1 MLIFECMEC
10 IKFFSHVLI
19 FHFICM
25 SIFLFISC
33 IVVKMFIK
41 IPDIERK
48 VAMLVQGIIFT
59 GLTLIVLYVLKRK
72 SPGSFRSIGV
82 KGVTFSCKMAIRI
95 AILFILL
102 VVGIFTAYI
111 VGGIDNLSLNLT
123 RSVGIS
129 ILVNIITAF
138 MYEAFP
144 EEVFIRGLIVEELR
158 KKFRFFTTLF
168 LQPLIFICVPIA
180 VMAMESIFFHKPFAV
195 AIGYFILL
203 IVFGIAS
210 TLYRAYTGYLW
221 MSIIF
226 HLIYLEVTRYIALV
240 GVYESEVALL
250 EFDET
255 FEGFMSLYLSFL
267 FMIILSIVV
276 LSVLILNDKRKTR
289 SNRPL

>member
-1 MLIFECMEC
+1 LNSL
-10 IKFFSHVLI
+10 KFRVSRLFSYFLLVSL
-19 FHFICM
+19 
-25 SIFLFISC
+25 FLFISGSVGR
-33 IVVKMFIK
+33 ILIETQDV
-41 IPDIERK
+41 ERK

-72 SPGSFRSIGV
+72 SPGSFKSIGLE
-82 KGVTFSCKMAIRI
+82 GVTSSSKMANGI
-95 AILFILL
+95 ALPFILL
-102 VVGIFTAYI
+102 VVGILTSYI
-111 VGGIDNLSLNLT
+111 FGGIDNLSLNLT

-144 EEVFIRGLIVEELR
+144 EEVFIRGLIFEELR

-195 AIGYFILL
+195 TIDYFILL
-203 IVFGIAS
+203 FVFGIALQ
-210 TLYRAYTGYLW
+210 LYRAYTGSLW

-226 HLIYLEVTRYIALV
+226 HLIYLEVTRYIALG

-267 FMIILSIVV
+267 FIIILSIVV